1 MGEESKDLQ
10 DQMEELDDI
19 HENLGNQAEEMR
31 LKVASSAYK
40 AAKQAQC
47 IRLLSKENRGR
58 IVSVASSAS
67 WLWRYSSYSPA
78 ENRRPLRLHGVQ
90 LGCNKRYDNQFRL
103 SDLLESV
110 LVKPVIIID
119 MATTGG
125 IKDPS

>member
-47 IRLLSKENRGR
+47 IRQLSKEDRGR

-78 ENRRPLRLHGVQ
+78 ENRKPLRLHGVQ
-90 LGCNKRYDNQFRL
+90 LGGSTDREGESLASGASRVYL
-103 SDLLESV
+103 SHTIV
-110 LVKPVIIID
+110 
-119 MATTGG
+119 
-125 IKDPS
+125 PSLPL